1 MALAVEHLAGLGH
14 RAIVFVDGP
23 RGPIA
28 GLRRQGYRQAVR
40 RLLGADAVQVVGGGT
55 EEDGARAARPWGPS
69 PTAVVAF
76 NDRCALGVLDRL
88 RRDGIRVPEQVSV
101 VGYDDSPLARLGT
114 VDLTTVSQSPG
125 HGRGRRGRGC
135 RAARRHPERDDVVLP
150 PHLVVRGTT
159 APPPAA

>member
-1 MALAVEHLAGLGH
+1 
-14 RAIVFVDGP
+14 
-23 RGPIA
+23 
-28 GLRRQGYRQAVR
+28 
-40 RLLGADAVQVVGGGT
+40 VQVVAGGGT
-55 EEDGARAARPWGPS
+55 EEDGARAAAALEAAP

-114 VDLTTVSQSPG
+114 VDLTTVSQSSQAMAE
-125 HGRGRRGRGC
+125 
-135 RAARRHPERDDVVLP
+135 AAVAAAVERLEGTRTEHVDVVLE